1 MNPIES
7 SPAAPPSLERRSI
20 HDDSCPSF
28 QDALELIGR
37 RWTGS
42 ILSAARQGA
51 SRFGD
56 FRAVIDGISDRLLSQ
71 RLKELEAAGL
81 IQRTVTPTT
90 PVQIRYRLSQ
100 DGRALVDALQPLAR
114 WSLYRSGRGG
124 GTSGPVA

>member
-42 ILSAARQGA
+42 ILSAARRGA

-56 FRAVIDGISDRLLSQ
+56 FRAVIDGISDRLLSR
-71 RLKELEAAGL
+71 RLKELETAGL

-114 WSLYRSGRGG
+114 WSLHRSSRSG
-124 GTSGPVA
+124 GTSGPAA